1 MRWGSLAVLVAALA
15 FATSSSDAA
24 EPSALE
30 LEFVTTASAPV
41 YMTAPPGDTS
51 RLFIVQQGSGTS
63 ALIRV
68 MVDGAPA
75 TTFLD
80 VTSISTG
87 GERGLLLDGFRPGL
101 RDDPEVL
108 RLLHENRRGDDR
120 GRIPA

>member
-30 LEFVTTASAPV
+30 LEFVTTATSPV
-41 YMTAPPGDTS
+41 YVTAPPGDTS
-51 RLFIVQQGSGTS
+51 RLFIIQQGSGTS

-75 TTFLD
+75 TTFLN

-87 GERGLLLDGFRPGL
+87 GERGLFSMAFAPDYATTRKFYVYYTASMVR
-101 RDDPEVL
+101 
-108 RLLHENRRGDDR
+108 
-120 GRIPA
+120 